1 MNQEEMQGTTQDSP
15 ENKRILYFDLLNIAA
30 CFFVVVLHFN
40 VSSHW
45 YYESPKYLFS
55 LFCECAFYWPVP
67 IFLMLSGATLMR
79 YRERYDTKTFFKKR
93 LARVLVPFLA
103 WSLLLIPLQVELGLM
118 EAPIGPRSLVT
129 AIFQTKV
136 MQVYWFFTPL
146 FAIYLAMPVLSCMTD
161 DKFRRPLWYAVIVGF
176 VTSAVLPPLCALF
189 GIGYNSNLIPPL
201 FTGFGIFPVLGYL
214 TSTTD
219 FSKRQRYVIYAL
231 GILSIVIRFFVIYL
245 GRGVADEGKPDYAVL
260 WSYTSFAGVLPGLA
274 VFVGFKHVRWKF
286 FLRNPKALKIVAT
299 ASSCS
304 FGIYLIHMIPIEFC
318 EHFIAGVNYT
328 VPWILFGAPVTYTL
342 CLLVVWA
349 VRHAPVLRRLFP

>member
-1 MNQEEMQGTTQDSP
+1 MNRPFEKTKPVS
-15 ENKRILYFDLLNIAA
+15 KRVLYFDLLNIAA

-67 IFLMLSGATLMR
+67 VFLMLSGATLMR

-93 LARVLVPFLA
+93 LVRVLVPFLV
-103 WSLLLIPLQVELGLM
+103 WSVLLIPLQVSLGLM
-118 EAPIGPRSLVT
+118 EPPVGPRSLVN

-136 MQVYWFFTPL
+136 MQVYWFFIPL

-176 VTSAVLPPLCALF
+176 ITSAVLPPLCSLV
-189 GIGYNSNLIPPL
+189 GIAYNSNLILPL
-201 FTGFGIFPVLGYL
+201 FTGFAIFPVLGYL
-214 TSTTD
+214 ASTTD

-231 GILSIVIRFFVIYL
+231 GILSVVVRFSVIYFS
-245 GRGVADEGKPDYAVL
+245 RGAADEGKPEFSAF
-260 WSYTSFAGVLPGLA
+260 WSYISFAGVLPGLA
-274 VFVGFKHVRWKF
+274 VFVWFKQVRWER
-286 FLRNPKALKIVAT
+286 LLGSPKALKLVAA

-304 FGIYLIHMIPIEFC
+304 FGIYLIHKIPIELG
-318 EHFIAGVNYT
+318 EYLVAGIHYT
-328 VPWILFGAPVTYTL
+328 VPWILLGAPVTYAV

-349 VRHAPVLRRLFP
+349 IKHVPLVRRLFP